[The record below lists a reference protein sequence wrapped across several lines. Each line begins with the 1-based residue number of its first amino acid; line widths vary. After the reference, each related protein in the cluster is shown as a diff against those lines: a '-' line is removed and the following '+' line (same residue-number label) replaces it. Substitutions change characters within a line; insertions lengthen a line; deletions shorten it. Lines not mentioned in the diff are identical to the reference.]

1 MGSTFNRRKF
11 LAGTAAVASTA
22 AFPMPSI
29 AQSAP
34 VKIGLL
40 TVKTGPL
47 ASGGIQMEQGIV
59 TFLKQKNYMLAGR
72 KVDFISTDT
81 GGNPAGAKTK
91 AQELVEK
98 DKVDVIMGPLA
109 AFEMLA
115 ITDYIA
121 QAKIPLMSLAG
132 AEDMTQR
139 KPNPYFIRASATS
152 SQWS

>member
-1 MGSTFNRRKF
+1 MGSKFNRRKF

-59 TFLKQKNYMLAGR
+59 TFLAQKNYTLAGR
-72 KVDFISTDT
+72 
-81 GGNPAGAKTK
+81 
-91 AQELVEK
+91 
-98 DKVDVIMGPLA
+98 
-109 AFEMLA
+109 
-115 ITDYIA
+115 
-121 QAKIPLMSLAG
+121 
-132 AEDMTQR
+132 
-139 KPNPYFIRASATS
+139 
-152 SQWS
+152 